1 MRQGTHDKLYETQ
14 KIKVVCYIY
23 TATSADSSPVM
34 IGLRL
39 VYRVLDDKLAWGDID
54 LNDGIDF
61 DLLCLWDSFLFPDG
75 MRLDDTEF
83 LLYAELNAV
92 NFDAN
97 FHAVLSSNLESRP
110 TKKEKM
116 MLTFTDNP
124 AMSKLGIIHHCQ
136 LSFPFH
142 NP

>member
-1 MRQGTHDKLYETQ
+1 
-14 KIKVVCYIY
+14 
-23 TATSADSSPVM
+23 M
-34 IGLRL
+34 IGLLYQVR
-39 VYRVLDDKLAWGDID
+39 DAKLACADID
-54 LNDGIDF
+54 LDDGIDF
-61 DLLCLWDSFLFPDG
+61 DLLCLWDSFLFPDRV
-75 MRLDDTEF
+75 RLDDTEL

-97 FHAVLSSNLESRP
+97 LHAILSSNLESRP
-110 TKKEKM
+110 TKKKNM
-116 MLTFTDNP
+116 VLTFTDNP

>member
-1 MRQGTHDKLYETQ
+1 
-14 KIKVVCYIY
+14 
-23 TATSADSSPVM
+23 
-34 IGLRL
+34 
-39 VYRVLDDKLAWGDID
+39 VLDDKLAWGDID